1 MSSVVGRER
10 ALKLVHTDPGQA
22 LTTARAIPDAWS
34 RAQALAWVARFA
46 PQDIARPALRDARA
60 AAKEGKD
67 EYQRAAALAWPIRA
81 ALETRQKTQ
90 YEVMFAEAT
99 RQLPDIEN
107 MGSRAE
113 AADWVFHAA
122 APGGAALWQPLLDA
136 LPTLCPPDDHWRC
149 ARLFRGIATV
159 LAAVTPDAAARFI
172 DAMPHGKARDRCLR
186 DRAKGASAEP
196 RRYFW

>member
-10 ALKLVHTDPGQA
+10 VLKLVHTDPGQA
-22 LTTARAIPDAWS
+22 LTTARAIPDAWY

-46 PQDIARPALRDARA
+46 SQDIARAALREA
-60 AAKEGKD
+60 
-67 EYQRAAALAWPIRA
+67 RAAALAWPIRA

-90 YEVMFAEAT
+90 YEVMFTEAT

-122 APGGAALWQPLLDA
+122 APGGATLWQPLLDA

-149 ARLFRGIATV
+149 ARLFRGIAAV
-159 LAAVTPDAAARFI
+159 LAAVAPDAAARFI